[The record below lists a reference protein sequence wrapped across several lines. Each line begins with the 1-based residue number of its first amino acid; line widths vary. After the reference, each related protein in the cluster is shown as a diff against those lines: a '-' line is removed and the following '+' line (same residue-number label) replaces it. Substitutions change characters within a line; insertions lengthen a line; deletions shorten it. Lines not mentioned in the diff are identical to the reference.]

1 MVFEA
6 EIPAPQEPTA
16 NENTTLPEE
25 IPLPRSRDL
34 SPCASEEPTE
44 TATIEH
50 EPEPETPATKH
61 DEATTVDEKQTAT
74 DELDETGSITPT
86 AHPHVSDDPQGKPQG
101 DAEQGVKTAPPES
114 SNTTESLTSGAEQPI
129 NPQADTPVDMQPA
142 KHPVPVEAALEDSAQ
157 RGESQ
162 TDDKD
167 KPQEEP
173 KIKEQLA
180 TVPPD
185 LVSPTSDTFTPR
197 LLRRSYPKKE
207 KTKAGKMSNPAS
219 PTMGGGWGIAS
230 PPSMSLDKALEAAD
244 PFADGEFERRMRT
257 VSANREAERSAKI
270 AEKEKLERAL
280 FLQRRSTFDVGD
292 SPTSSHTSVVG
303 STHSSGAA
311 ETGSN
316 AEERPIYA
324 LKRANTDRAEKKKKL
339 AAERKRSKKSDW
351 PDAWPEEFDEEATMP
366 QEPGHPSMWP
376 ELHGRASPSPIR
388 GRSGYRTP
396 TPLGQHIEVGRANGQ
411 TGDDSADHVGVLQE
425 TDRRLS
431 AGGNSVGPGMF
442 IGQIT

>member
-1 MVFEA
+1 MD
-6 EIPAPQEPTA
+6 

-34 SPCASEEPTE
+34 SPCAFEEPKE
-44 TATIEH
+44 TAAIDR
-50 EPEPETPATKH
+50 EPETETPMTKH
-61 DEATTVDEKQTAT
+61 DEATTTDGKQTAT
-74 DELDETGSITPT
+74 NELDENGSVTPT
-86 AHPHVSDDPQGKPQG
+86 PQQHVSDDQQGKPQG
-101 DAEQGVKTAPPES
+101 DAEQGVQTAPLES
-114 SNTTESLTSGAEQPI
+114 SNTTEPLTSGAEQPI
-129 NPQADTPVDMQPA
+129 SPQADTHMDMQPA
-142 KHPVPVEAALEDSAQ
+142 EDPVPVEAALEGSTQ
-157 RGESQ
+157 QGESQ

-167 KPQEEP
+167 KPEEEP

-180 TVPPD
+180 TVSPD

-207 KTKAGKMSNPAS
+207 KGKAGKMSNPAS
-219 PTMGGGWGIAS
+219 PTMGAGWGIAS

-244 PFADGEFERRMRT
+244 PFADGEFERRRRT

-324 LKRANTDRAEKKKKL
+324 LKRASTDRAEKKKKL
-339 AAERKRSKKSDW
+339 AAEKKRNKKSDW

-376 ELHGRASPSPIR
+376 ELHGRDLHGRASPSPIR

-396 TPLGQHIEVGRANGQ
+396 TPLGQHIEVGRASGQ
-411 TGDDSADHVGVLQE
+411 TGDVSANHVGVLQE
-425 TDRRLS
+425 SDRRLS

-442 IGQIT
+442 IGH